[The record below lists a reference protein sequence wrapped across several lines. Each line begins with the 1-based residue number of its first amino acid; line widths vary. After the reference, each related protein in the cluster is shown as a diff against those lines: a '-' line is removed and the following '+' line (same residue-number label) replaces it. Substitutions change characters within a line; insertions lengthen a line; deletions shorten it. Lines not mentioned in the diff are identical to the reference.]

1 MSETVRIES
10 IGAGGGGV
18 ARARDGRVLFVQR
31 TAPGEEVLV
40 RIAPS
45 RKRWANA
52 QLIRVMEPSAARRQA
67 PCPHYERCGGCTI
80 EHLHYKAQLEAK
92 GAIVR
97 EALRRIGGLDID
109 TPEVVQ
115 SPEEFRYRNRV
126 SFTLR
131 RLPGRQVVAG
141 FHELGHAERIVDITE
156 ACLLPEPALAEVW
169 GQIRAAWGDYA
180 SRLPSGPELRLTV
193 RTTASGT
200 ATLLVEGGFSVGQ
213 PDVLLALVP
222 SLRSIW
228 HRARPGDTAVLVAG
242 DADVEET
249 WGGET
254 LRVGGSLFL
263 QVNRNAAQLLDA
275 HVLALAAPRPGMRIV
290 DAYSG
295 VGLHARRFRDA
306 GAEVTGI
313 ELDPHAAAEAE
324 RAGVRTHQVA
334 VEQGLPQTLPAD
346 LVVLNPPRGGVDPE
360 VIRVLLATPPA
371 RIIYVSC
378 DPATL
383 ARDLS
388 RLRDA
393 YAVQSIRCFDLF
405 PQTTH
410 VETVVKL
417 TCSIT

>member
-1 MSETVRIES
+1 MRIES

-31 TAPGEEVLV
+31 TAPGEDVLV

-45 RKRWANA
+45 RKRWAHA
-52 QLIRVMEPSAARRQA
+52 QLIRVIEPSEARRQA

-80 EHLHYKAQLEAK
+80 EHLHYGAQLEAK
-92 GAIVR
+92 ARIVR
-97 EALRRIGGLDID
+97 DALSRIGGLDIEIPD
-109 TPEVVQ
+109 VVP
-115 SPEEFRYRNRV
+115 SPDEFRYRNRV

-131 RLPGRQVVAG
+131 RMPERQVVAG

-156 ACLLPEPALAEVW
+156 ACLLPEPALAAVW
-169 GQIRAAWGDYA
+169 GQIRAAWGEYA
-180 SRLPSGPELRLTV
+180 ARLPSGPELRLTV
-193 RTTASGT
+193 RTTASGL
-200 ATLLVEGGFSVGQ
+200 ATLLIEGGYSGGQ
-213 PDVLLALVP
+213 PEVLLALVP
-222 SLRSIW
+222 SLRSVW
-228 HRARPGDTAVLVAG
+228 HRARPGDTAQLVAG
-242 DADVEET
+242 DDDVEET

-254 LRVGGSLFL
+254 LRVRGSLFL
-263 QVNRNAAQLLDA
+263 QVNRAGAQLLDA
-275 HVLALAAPRPGMRIV
+275 HVFALAAPRPGMRIV

-306 GAEVTGI
+306 GADVAGI
-313 ELDPHAAAEAE
+313 ELDPYAAAEAE
-324 RAGVRTHQVA
+324 RAGIRTLQTT
-334 VEQGLPQTLPAD
+334 VEEGLPQTLPAD
-346 LVVLNPPRGGVDPE
+346 LVILNPPRGGVDPD
-360 VIRVLLATPPA
+360 VVRSLLESPPA
-371 RIIYVSC
+371 RLIYVSC

-393 YAVQSIRCFDLF
+393 YTAKSVRCFDLF

-410 VETVVKL
+410 VETVVEL